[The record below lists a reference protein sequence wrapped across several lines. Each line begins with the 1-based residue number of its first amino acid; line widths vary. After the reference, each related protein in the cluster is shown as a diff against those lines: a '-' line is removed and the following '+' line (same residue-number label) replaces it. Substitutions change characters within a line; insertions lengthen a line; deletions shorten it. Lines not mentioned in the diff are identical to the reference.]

1 MKPRDPDII
10 IPTILV
16 VDDEPPIH
24 SALKLRLGES
34 YRVISV
40 FSPREALG
48 QLKDESPDLCIVDIQ
63 MPGMNGLAFIEAARE
78 IDPALG
84 YLIFSGFD
92 TDENLRKAI
101 PLQVLDFIPKPL
113 PDRSQFEK
121 RLPDW
126 IDRTRA
132 RRRELAQAKNTD
144 AIVRDLELARMESA
158 VESTASESAREAL
171 FQTAGMLTTA
181 QALLV
186 SASHLFDSVLKGDAR
201 LTQAMRSLQEARH
214 QVETASG
221 ITDEYFAS
229 AYADRDSSPALIDL
243 CTRHAIAIG
252 SRLATADAR
261 RLVVDHQALGRETA
275 VSGLTGI
282 EFLVLLTPPI
292 VQALKLATAGSTTR
306 IQCTLLA
313 RLDEA
318 HRGNRGN
325 DFMWINRRNARL
337 SNPGV
342 LLSILTH
349 AKAPT
354 EPEAAAWLRGQTRA
368 GLQVSVGGLISGI
381 QKCKGLAGVSIHPHA
396 SRFEVLVAL
405 PV

>member
-1 MKPRDPDII
+1 MKPRDPDTV
-10 IPTILV
+10 IPTILL
-16 VDDEPPIH
+16 VDDEQPIH

-48 QLKDESPDLCIVDIQ
+48 QLKDEPLDLCIVDIQ

-92 TDENLRKAI
+92 SDENLRKAI
-101 PLQVLDFIPKPL
+101 PLQVFDFIPKPL
-113 PDRSQFEK
+113 PERSQFEK

-144 AIVRDLELARMESA
+144 AIVRDLELARIESA

-171 FQTAGMLTTA
+171 FQTAGILTTA
-181 QALLV
+181 QALLLN
-186 SASHLFDSVLKGDAR
+186 ATHLFDSGPKSDPR
-201 LTQAMRSLQEARH
+201 LSQAVRSLQEARH
-214 QVETASG
+214 QVETAAA

-229 AYADRDSSPALIDL
+229 AYADRDSSPALVDL

-252 SRLATADAR
+252 SRRAATDER
-261 RLVVDHQALGRETA
+261 RLLVDHQSLGRETS

-282 EFLVLLTPPI
+282 EFLVLLVPPI
-292 VQALKLATAGSTTR
+292 VQALKLATDGSTTR
-306 IQCTLLA
+306 IQCSLLA
-313 RLDEA
+313 RLDEV
-318 HRGNRGN
+318 HHGIRGN
-325 DFMWINRRNARL
+325 DFIWINRRNARL

-342 LLSILTH
+342 LLSILTN
-349 AKAPT
+349 AVAPT
-354 EPEAAAWLRGQTRA
+354 EPEAAAWLRGQPRA
-368 GLQVSVGGLISGI
+368 RLQVSVGGLISGI

-396 SRFEVLVAL
+396 NRFEVLVAL
-405 PV
+405 PI